1 MKRSARQLDQAVDRD
16 IEVADIDGKHHVVLA
31 DGGTEQHRASSIE
44 IEDQPREKAGV
55 AVIEALLAQTDGLD
69 IPITVENGE
78 GLAVL
83 EDAGAVVRQRGFS
96 EDVILILDFD
106 DIHRFLQGKSYA
118 TEERAG
124 SASRMRS

>member
-44 IEDQPREKAGV
+44 IEDQPREKEGV
-55 AVIEALLAQTDGLD
+55 AVIEALLPQTDGLA

-83 EDAGAVVRQRGFS
+83 EEAGQCVPQRGFS
-96 EDVILILDFD
+96 GAGILILAVAAAR
-106 DIHRFLQGKSYA
+106 RF
-118 TEERAG
+118 
-124 SASRMRS
+124 